1 MMAKHVSS
9 WSAQNFRTEIGAAW
23 ISTVLKTSILALFV
37 CLLSA
42 HSVHNLGAQ
51 ENQPTANQKRP
62 NILWLIAEDMSPHLG
77 CYGENIETP
86 AIDRLAEEGM
96 RYSHAYTTA
105 PVCSTSRSAFMTGMY
120 QTSIGAHNHR
130 SHRTDG
136 YQLPEG
142 VQVITEY
149 FKEADY
155 FTANIRQITSDP
167 KERFF
172 RGTGKTDW
180 NFNVNVNSEPFDSDK
195 WSDLQQNQ
203 PFYAQINFSETH
215 RGQDWDNAHKHIKNP
230 ANPDK
235 IQFPPYYPDHSL
247 TRSVWAQ
254 YHNAIMALD
263 LKIDRVLYQLKT
275 EGILENTIV
284 VFMSDHGA
292 AMPRSKQWP
301 YESGLRIPLIIR
313 WPKNFQAPN
322 GWSAGCV
329 DDRLVASID
338 LSASSLAWAGIPR
351 PLVMQGRVF
360 LGAEEDPERRFVF
373 GGRDRGDE
381 TVDRIRTVRDE
392 RFRYIRNF
400 MPERPFLQLNRYKE
414 WSYPIIGLM
423 RELHDKGELND
434 VQSYLMNPTRPTE
447 ELYDLENDPY
457 EIHNLIHSP
466 KHKERLNLLRAT
478 LNTWMIETNDQGRFI
493 ESEEIHQFWENQM
506 KESYDQR
513 LLKRAER
520 KAQDRHE

>member
-1 MMAKHVSS
+1 MIVKLLSS
-9 WSAQNFRTEIGAAW
+9 WSCRKFRSENGAPR
-23 ISTVLKTSILALFV
+23 ISTVLQTAVLALIVFV
-37 CLLSA
+37 LSEPGTL
-42 HSVHNLGAQ
+42 NLGAN
-51 ENQPTANQKRP
+51 EIQPKEDQKRP
-62 NILWLIAEDMSPHLG
+62 NILWLIAEDMSPNLG
-77 CYGENIETP
+77 CYGEDIETP

-136 YQLPEG
+136 CRLPEG
-142 VQVITEY
+142 VRVITEY
-149 FKEADY
+149 FKDAGY
-155 FTANIRQITSDP
+155 FTANIRQITSDT

-180 NFNVNVNSEPFDSDK
+180 NFNVSSEPFDSDK
-195 WSDLQQNQ
+195 WSDLQNNQ

-215 RGQDWDNAHKHIKNP
+215 RGQDWNNAHKHIKNP
-230 ANPDK
+230 ANPEK
-235 IQFPPYYPDHSL
+235 IQFPPYYPAHPV

-263 LKIDRVLYQLKT
+263 CKIERVLYQLQT
-275 EGILENTIV
+275 EGILEDTIV

-338 LSASSLAWAGIPR
+338 LSASSLAWAGISR
-351 PLVMQGRVF
+351 PLLMQGRVF
-360 LGAEEDPERRFVF
+360 LGTNEDPERRFVF

-392 RFRYIRNF
+392 QFRYIRNF
-400 MPERPFLQLNRYKE
+400 MPERPFLQINRYKE

-423 RELHDKGELND
+423 RELHAKGELNS
-434 VQSYLMNPTRPTE
+434 VQSYLMNPTRPEE
-447 ELYDLENDPY
+447 ELYDLENDPH
-457 EIHNLIHSP
+457 EIQNLIHSQ
-466 KHKERLNLLRAT
+466 KHQERLNLLRAT
-478 LNTWMIETNDQGRFI
+478 LDTWMSETNDQGRFV

-513 LLKRAER
+513 LLKRAES
-520 KAQDRHE
+520 KAQDLHE